1 MTTPT
6 ADSPMTFLQLCQRTA
21 KECGVGSASV
31 QMLPSTVVGQ
41 VGELSRVV
49 DYVQQ
54 SWTELQGNRRWSFLW
69 EVATITIPASASSV
83 AQGVSADRYDV
94 ESAYVPVVTSDG
106 RHMDYLPWDE
116 FRTMY
121 PRLLTG
127 SSLGVW
133 TVAPDRS
140 VRINGIAPPTG
151 HVFTVER
158 FAMPTKLRL
167 DTDVP
172 PIDAD
177 LHMLIVYMAVRKYG
191 GFDEAGTQYKLAAAE
206 EARMRHDFVARY
218 TVAPRLGG
226 TLFDQYL

>member
-6 ADSPMTFLQLCQRTA
+6 ADTPMTFLQLCQRTA
-21 KECGVGSASV
+21 KEVGVGSASV
-31 QMLPSTVVGQ
+31 AAIPPTVIGQ
-41 VGELSRVV
+41 VGEVSRVV

-69 EVATITIPASASSV
+69 ETPTITIPGGASSV
-83 AQGVSADRYDV
+83 PGSVPPDRYDV
-94 ESAYVPVVTSDG
+94 ESAYVTTTSSDG

-116 FRTMY
+116 FRTLY

-133 TVAPDRS
+133 TVGPDRS
-140 VRINGIAPPTG
+140 IRINGVAPASG
-151 HVFTVER
+151 HTFTVER
-158 FAMPTKLRL
+158 WALPTKLRL

-177 LHMLIVYMAVRKYG
+177 LHMLIVYMAMRKYAT
-191 GFDEAGTQYKLAAAE
+191 FDEAGTQYKLAAAE
-206 EARMRHDFVARY
+206 ESRMRHEFVSRY

-226 TLFDQYL
+226 TLFDYL